1 MVVYHEVVL
10 LILENE
16 SKVLTGYTIGPVT
29 AGVIFDGG
37 ITCVGVTTVVSVFL
51 QAAKKRRKI
60 NKPKAHSTFFIDT
73 VLS

>member
-1 MVVYHEVVL
+1 VYQEVVL
-10 LILENE
+10 LIVENE
-16 SKVLTGYTIGPVT
+16 SKVFIGYTSGPVT
-29 AGVIFDGG
+29 AGVIFVGG
-37 ITCVGVTTVVSVFL
+37 ATCVGVKTVVSVFL